1 MIKVL
6 IVDDQ
11 ALVRDGF
18 RMILELDDEIE
29 VVGEAEDGESAL
41 AAIERTAPDLVL
53 MDIRMPG
60 MDGLEATRRLMRR
73 KGPPRV
79 LVLTTYDADANVVE
93 AMRAGASGFL
103 LKDVRKGQLV
113 RAVHQAAA
121 GDSVIDPAITA
132 RLINRLMAGHE
143 RPEAEA
149 ALALLSSREV
159 DVLKLMAKGL
169 TNAELAHSLSVSES
183 TVKTHVARILSKL
196 ELRDRVQAV
205 IFAYEVGLAGSRPLQ
220 PPTS

>member
-1 MIKVL
+1 MIRVL

-18 RMILELDDEIE
+18 RMILELDGEIE
-29 VVGEAEDGESAL
+29 VVGEAHDGESAL
-41 AAIERTAPDLVL
+41 AEIDRTGPDLVL

-73 KGPPRV
+73 NDAPRV

-132 RLINRLMAGHE
+132 RLIERLMGE
-143 RPEAEA
+143 RRRPEAEP
-149 ALALLSSREV
+149 ALGLLSARELE
-159 DVLKLMAKGL
+159 VLTLMAKGL
-169 TNAELAHSLSVSES
+169 TNAELADRLFVSES
-183 TVKTHVARILSKL
+183 TVKTHVARILAKL

-205 IFAYEVGLAGSRPLQ
+205 IFAYEVGLAQSQG
-220 PPTS
+220 

>member
-1 MIKVL
+1 MIRVL

-11 ALVRDGF
+11 ALVRDVF
-18 RMILELDDEIE
+18 RMILELDGEIE
-29 VVGEAEDGESAL
+29 VVGEAHDGESAL
-41 AAIERTAPDLVL
+41 AEIDRTGPDLVL

-73 KGPPRV
+73 NDAPRV

-132 RLINRLMAGHE
+132 RLIERLMGE
-143 RPEAEA
+143 RRRPEAEA
-149 ALALLSSREV
+149 ALGLLSARELE
-159 DVLKLMAKGL
+159 VLTLMAKGL
-169 TNAELAHSLSVSES
+169 TNAELADRLFVSES
-183 TVKTHVARILSKL
+183 TVKTHVARILAKL
-196 ELRDRVQAV
+196 DLRDRVQAV
-205 IFAYEVGLAGSRPLQ
+205 IFAYEVGLAQSQG
-220 PPTS
+220 

>member
-1 MIKVL
+1 MIRVL

-18 RMILELDDEIE
+18 RMILELDGEIE
-29 VVGEAEDGESAL
+29 VVGEAHDGESAL
-41 AAIERTAPDLVL
+41 TAIDQTGPDLVL

-73 KGPPRV
+73 NDAPRV
-79 LVLTTYDADANVVE
+79 LILTTYDADANVVE

-132 RLINRLMAGHE
+132 RLIERLMGE
-143 RPEAEA
+143 RRRPEAEA
-149 ALALLSSREV
+149 ALGLLSAREV
-159 DVLKLMAKGL
+159 EVLKLMAKGL
-169 TNAELAHSLSVSES
+169 TNAELADRLFVSES
-183 TVKTHVARILSKL
+183 TVKTHVARILAKL

-205 IFAYEVGLAGSRPLQ
+205 IFAYEVGLAQSQ
-220 PPTS
+220 C

>member
-1 MIKVL
+1 MIRVL

-18 RMILELDDEIE
+18 RMILELDGEIE
-29 VVGEAEDGESAL
+29 VVGEAHDGESAL
-41 AAIERTAPDLVL
+41 AEIDRTGPDLVL

-73 KGPPRV
+73 NDAPRV
-79 LVLTTYDADANVVE
+79 LILTTYDADANVVE

-132 RLINRLMAGHE
+132 RLIERLMGE
-143 RPEAEA
+143 QPRPEAEA
-149 ALALLSSREV
+149 ALGLLSAREV
-159 DVLKLMAKGL
+159 EVLKLMAKGL
-169 TNAELAHSLSVSES
+169 TNAELADRLFVSES
-183 TVKTHVARILSKL
+183 TVKTHVARILAKL

-205 IFAYEVGLAGSRPLQ
+205 IFAYEVGLAQSQ
-220 PPTS
+220 C

>member
-1 MIKVL
+1 MIRVL

-18 RMILELDDEIE
+18 RMILELDGEIE
-29 VVGEAEDGESAL
+29 VVGEAHDGESAL
-41 AAIERTAPDLVL
+41 AEIDRTGPDLVL

-73 KGPPRV
+73 NDAPRV

-113 RAVHQAAA
+113 RAVHQAAT

-132 RLINRLMAGHE
+132 RLIERLMGE
-143 RPEAEA
+143 RVRPEAEV
-149 ALALLSSREV
+149 ALGLLSAREV
-159 DVLKLMAKGL
+159 EVLKLMAKGL
-169 TNAELAHSLSVSES
+169 TNAELADRLFVSES
-183 TVKTHVARILSKL
+183 TVKTHVARILAKL

-205 IFAYEVGLAGSRPLQ
+205 IFAYEVGLAQSQ
-220 PPTS
+220 C